1 MTQDPAVP
9 ITTATLPTSAAA
21 AAAAAAMLSNA
32 MLPMHTAASTQGVP
46 ISAGLVPISTVSS
59 AMFPSTMAANL
70 AIPGSSASSV
80 HPDSHSPFVPSTAT
94 AATTAATTMGSAMLP
109 AQVPGALTTE
119 QHDKNL
125 AAQTMTTVSR

>member
-1 MTQDPAVP
+1 MALKRFLGAALVISVLGISGCSQPTKTDPTAGA
-9 ITTATLPTSAAA
+9 TTP
-21 AAAAAAMLSNA
+21 
-32 MLPMHTAASTQGVP
+32 
-46 ISAGLVPISTVSS
+46 
-59 AMFPSTMAANL
+59 
-70 AIPGSSASSV
+70 
-80 HPDSHSPFVPSTAT
+80 AT